1 MHRTVHA
8 FLSERR
14 FQYICIAFLL
24 VQFTF
29 SIGLGSFAIVEAQ
42 NNNTNQSTTS
52 QETTRVEEI
61 LSDACD
67 SVSAG
72 NETNSANMSQAGSV
86 VVEIRC
92 LLREAR
98 NAISAD
104 SANTAIE
111 LVEEADKK
119 LVATFGNATNET
131 GSVGSTSTVG

>member
-1 MHRTVHA
+1 MHRTVHV

-61 LSDACD
+61 LSDACN

-72 NETNSANMSQAGSV
+72 NETNSANMSQAGS

-131 GSVGSTSTVG
+131 GTTSTVA

>member
-1 MHRTVHA
+1 MHRTVHV

-61 LSDACD
+61 LSDACNN
-67 SVSAG
+67 VSAG

-86 VVEIRC
+86 VEIRC
-92 LLREAR
+92 ILREAR

-131 GSVGSTSTVG
+131 GSVGSTSTVD

>member
-1 MHRTVHA
+1 MHRIVHV

-24 VQFTF
+24 VQAAF
-29 SIGLGSFAIVEAQ
+29 SIGLGSLGIVDAQ
-42 NNNTNQSTTS
+42 NNNTNQGVTS

-61 LSDACD
+61 LTDACD

-72 NETNSANMSQAGSV
+72 NETNSANMSQAGS

-131 GSVGSTSTVG
+131 GSEGSTSTVG

>member
-8 FLSERR
+8 FLSERG

-24 VQFTF
+24 VQFAF

-61 LSDACD
+61 LSDACN

-86 VVEIRC
+86 VEIRC

-98 NAISAD
+98 NAIAAD

-119 LVATFGNATNET
+119 LVATFGNVTNET

>member
-52 QETTRVEEI
+52 QETTRVDEI
-61 LSDACD
+61 LSDACN
-67 SVSAG
+67 SVAAD
-72 NETNSANMSQAGSV
+72 NDTSANMSQSGSV
-86 VVEIRC
+86 IEIRC
-92 LLREAR
+92 ILREAR
-98 NAISAD
+98 NAISAE

-111 LVEEADKK
+111 LVEAADKK